1 MRIHYLQHV
10 PFEGL
15 AAIEDW
21 AKQQSHTLTATRW
34 YESATLPQQEDFD
47 MLVVMGGPMGIY
59 DEADHPWLRD
69 EKQFV
74 RQSVDAGKPVLGVC
88 LGSQL
93 LADVLGAKVYANR
106 HKEIGWFP
114 VRFDPELYDGEL
126 VVCHWHGDTFD
137 LPEGAVRLAESAAC
151 KNQAYRF
158 GDRVYG
164 LQFHLEMTPSSVE
177 GMIAACGQ
185 ELVKGEWVQ
194 GAEEMRNGLHH
205 AEATRNVLFRL
216 LDRLEKFV

>member
-34 YESATLPQQEDFD
+34 YEPATLPQQEDFD

-185 ELVKGEWVQ
+185 ELVKAEWVQ
-194 GAEEMRNGLHH
+194 GAEEMRNGLHY